1 MVDFNF
7 LYDDWMN
14 EATLRNIWFQCCRN
28 RLEIMQK
35 LKGYLKF
42 LSSFSTETSRFI
54 RFPQPKP
61 SRNSNGFP
69 NGNLLKLGNF
79 CIVSTSIYNWDTYW
93 LQRAWHL
100 STFSLCRSGRCTM
113 TDAVCG
119 PTAVTNRPWGTS
131 PSTTRAQSSSAVAM
145 TGTSSSGTLRQV
157 RKFQKYS
164 LSDCLV

>member
-1 MVDFNF
+1 MIE
-7 LYDDWMN
+7 WMRLPS
-14 EATLRNIWFQCCRN
+14 EISGFSAAETVWKLCRN
-28 RLEIMQK
+28 LRLLKVSVKFPAQK
-35 LKGYLKF
+35 LQGLLGF
-42 LSSFSTETSRFI
+42 HSLSRPGIQMVSPTETLI
-54 RFPQPKP
+54 
-61 SRNSNGFP
+61 
-69 NGNLLKLGNF
+69 LKLRSF

-157 RKFQKYS
+157 RKFQKYL
-164 LSDCLV
+164 LSDCLS